1 MTPELIHINP
11 QEQLRVSEQRYAGH
25 LTYIDGTIPEGP
37 AKDAA
42 NAARDWFTSHA
53 KPFSAAVVLEIEDV
67 ITDTVILKNGPTLES
82 AKLAH
87 DLTETGCDALYI
99 LAVSSGDAVDTEIAT
114 RWTENRPD
122 EAFTLNAF
130 AAAATEALVTTEGA
144 RLCALSEEGGRTL
157 LPHFSPGYDG
167 WEIQQQ
173 LLLLSTL
180 KEHVPELPLQAL
192 ESGQVLPQ
200 KSLITVFG
208 ATRHKDRI
216 SPAQV
221 PCTRCSLPD
230 CHLRREKFQGL
241 SDHNPAK
248 MNSGNT
254 AVRTRLRFTDSPQ
267 YAFSRK
273 ALTRWSTNA
282 LSLSEPEAGTRQATF
297 TYNGS
302 TCSDGGIPLTVRLHV
317 TLTPNEDDFTI
328 TEMSCVG
335 DLESPGFTQMCS
347 YLTSA
352 GGITKK
358 IDDFKPLLHHPL
370 SDALK
375 WDPERNP
382 AGCLCSQANR
392 NHKWLIALQTI
403 HFALA
408 DAVT

>member
-67 ITDTVILKNGPTLES
+67 ITDTVILRNGPTLES
-82 AKLAH
+82 AKRAH

-282 LSLSEPEAGTRQATF
+282 LSL
-297 TYNGS
+297 TYHGIRRHPAQGS
-302 TCSDGGIPLTVRLHV
+302 HQPRTGPLH
-317 TLTPNEDDFTI
+317 
-328 TEMSCVG
+328 
-335 DLESPGFTQMCS
+335 
-347 YLTSA
+347 
-352 GGITKK
+352 
-358 IDDFKPLLHHPL
+358 PLLASRL
-370 SDALK
+370 SSPQRKISGALRPQPGK
-375 WDPERNP
+375 DELGKYRSANP
-382 AGCLCSQANR
+382 PPFHGLSAIRLFPQSAYTLVDKR
-392 NHKWLIALQTI
+392 PVAL
-403 HFALA
+403 
-408 DAVT
+408 